1 MLSPMPWAWPASST
15 LVQDQG
21 IFHAQDEGCDG
32 TGSNLIGFYG
42 LKGKLRTNLLRLMP
56 FPFALPTFV
65 PSDAAHCAIRL
76 LVKIAIADLCKKTFP
91 PKPGAA
97 NLWISNATDKFKNG
111 D

>member
-76 LVKIAIADLCKKTFP
+76 RKSPSPIFARKPSRPSRARQTYGFP
-91 PKPGAA
+91 TPPTNSRMG
-97 NLWISNATDKFKNG
+97 I
-111 D
+111 